1 MMVAAFGMG
10 PWGFCLGTEAQ
21 IDFYNLKYILSAIDN
36 RPSLVFSDKTEAAYL
51 TAFNYCCCFNVD
63 NTKILLKKLSSL

>member
-36 RPSLVFSDKTEAAYL
+36 RPSIFFSPIRLKQHTLPHLITAAASMWI
-51 TAFNYCCCFNVD
+51 TPKSC
-63 NTKILLKKLSSL
+63 